1 MLPITLEWI
10 EKAEGDWASL
20 QREARA
26 RKNPNHDAACFHAQ
40 QCAEKYLKARLQEAN
55 VAFQK
60 THNLLDLLALVRA
73 VEPGWNALQSD
84 LAVLNNYSVDF
95 RYPGKSA
102 TKAQANI
109 VALSAR
115 LPGNLSVC
123 QYNHPRSLRLKSI
136 SKSDWAY

>member
-55 VAFQK
+55 VVFQK
-60 THNLLDLLALVRA
+60 THNLLDLLTLALA
-73 VEPGWNALQSD
+73 VEPGWIALQSD

-102 TKAQANI
+102 TKAQAK
-109 VALSAR
+109 SAVKHCR
-115 LPGNLSVC
+115 TIRKAARQSFGLPV
-123 QYNHPRSLRLKSI
+123 
-136 SKSDWAY
+136 

>member
-55 VAFQK
+55 VVFQK
-60 THNLLDLLALVRA
+60 THNLLDLLTLVLV
-73 VEPGWNALQSD
+73 VEPGWNALQND
-84 LAVLNNYSVDF
+84 LAVLNNYGVDF

-102 TKAQANI
+102 TKAQAKAAVNHCRA
-109 VALSAR
+109 VRKAAR
-115 LPGNLSVC
+115 QSFGLP
-123 QYNHPRSLRLKSI
+123 I
-136 SKSDWAY
+136 